1 MSQTIDLG
9 IFHFSFLREIEQ
21 MIETLLFHMFFEFG
35 LI

>member
-1 MSQTIDLG
+1 MSQTIDSG

-21 MIETLLFHMFFEFG
+21 MIETLLFHMFFEFW